1 MIYGQSMQWKNDIS
15 ESKTL
20 CHLCGYLDASNI
32 STCRQCGEPM
42 HQRVSS
48 SLALTW
54 GYVLAATLFLIPAN
68 LLPMMVVTAMGSQEG
83 STIMEG
89 VVYFFEHGDF
99 GLGTVIFIAS
109 VVVPVFKLGVVYYL
123 LLIVK
128 FKQYD
133 KALKGVKL
141 FHIIHLI
148 GKWSMLDI
156 FVVALMVSM
165 VQFQGLA
172 SIQTGGAAIAFCAAV
187 VFTIIATEKF
197 DPRLM
202 FDKEVI
208 KIEENKWAKKQ
219 K

>member
-1 MIYGQSMQWKNDIS
+1 MIYGQNMHWKNDIS
-15 ESKTL
+15 EGKTV
-20 CHLCGYLDASNI
+20 CHLCGYLDDSNI
-32 STCRQCGEPM
+32 STCRQCGEGM
-42 HQRVSS
+42 HQRVSN

-68 LLPMMVVTAMGSQEG
+68 LLPMMVVTAMGTQEG

-89 VVYFFEHGDF
+89 VVYFFAHGDF
-99 GLGTVIFIAS
+99 GLGAVIFIAS
-109 VVVPVFKLGVVYYL
+109 VVVPVFKLAVVYYL
-123 LLIVK
+123 LLIVQ
-128 FKQYD
+128 FKQHD

-187 VFTIIATEKF
+187 VFTIIATDKF

-202 FDKEVI
+202 FDQDVINKEED
-208 KIEENKWAKKQ
+208 K
-219 K
+219 